1 MSPSD
6 EERSYEKLN
15 DCSKA
20 GTNVVAHGKARIE
33 RNNCLIQNQKCILS
47 IVLPLIE
54 FLCIRSELL
63 SLNRET
69 SPTCQAS
76 VSDGDVSEDLLR
88 QQSHAAVAEEVL
100 LEVIG

>member
-1 MSPSD
+1 M
-6 EERSYEKLN
+6 EKQE
-15 DCSKA
+15 S
-20 GTNVVAHGKARIE
+20 HESWSIE
-33 RNNCLIQNQKCILS
+33 RNNYLIQNQKCILS

-69 SPTCQAS
+69 SPTGQAS